1 MEFPMKRLV
10 VSAFSA
16 FVFLAAAA
24 IMQWSQ
30 SPSIARP
37 VGPEGLMSLQKLQA
51 AARVNKL
58 PIEEYED
65 LSLVYSTVTKR

>member
-1 MEFPMKRLV
+1 MKRLV

-16 FVFLAAAA
+16 VVLLAAAA
-24 IMQWSQ
+24 TMQWSQ

-51 AARVNKL
+51 AVGVNKL
-58 PIEEYED
+58 PIEEFED
-65 LSLVYSTVTKR
+65 QSLVYSTVAKRSAG